1 MIFII
6 DKKLYKTMRLNID
19 KLISE
24 SVRVSLGKV
33 LNEGYNYA
41 GAEIFENNPDLK
53 HLSILVYKFTLESI
67 DNNYDD
73 EMNSHPLFDGFVK
86 GLVKLFDYAT
96 EKQAF
101 DKLNVKQK
109 YQEAVQNG
117 NVDAFEDLDELYP
130 YDYIDEYINNMDEWD
145 KYMPTPE
152 QVLNGINMFLNWL
165 ETFIE
170 SDIQYYTKERWG
182 EYEYF
187 KKELNKLY

>member
-152 QVLNGINMFLNWL
+152 QVLNGINIFLNWL

>member
-1 MIFII
+1 
-6 DKKLYKTMRLNID
+6 MRLNID

-33 LNEGYNYA
+33 LNEGYNYT
-41 GAEIFENNPDLK
+41 GAKIFENNPDLK

-67 DNNYDD
+67 DDNYDD
-73 EMNSHPLFDGFVK
+73 EMNSHPLFDGFVE

-109 YQEAVQNG
+109 YQEALQNG
-117 NVDAFEDLDELYP
+117 NVDDFEDLDELYP
-130 YDYIDEYINNMDEWD
+130 YDYVDEYINNMDDWD

-152 QVLNGINMFLNWL
+152 QVLNGINMFLDWL

-170 SDIQYYTKERWG
+170 TDIQYYTKERWR

>member
-41 GAEIFENNPDLK
+41 GADIFENNPDLK

-152 QVLNGINMFLNWL
+152 QVLNGINIFLNWL